1 MKIKLKE
8 LFNPTIFKIIIFVV
22 LILLTIPVPKTSKMC
37 SMAPGGISCGQTEVR
52 GIGFPI
58 FFGEMFSGDA
68 RVIGLNPINLL
79 VNIAIFYSVS
89 CGIIFLYLKTK
100 KEMV

>member
-1 MKIKLKE
+1 MEIKFKE
-8 LFNPTIFKIIIFVV
+8 LFKPTIFKIIIFVF
-22 LILLTIPVPKTSKMC
+22 LILLTIPVPKTSKIC
-37 SMAPGGISCGQTEVR
+37 SMTPSGTSCGQAEVR

-79 VNIAIFYSVS
+79 VNIATFYSVS
-89 CGIIFLYLKTK
+89 CGIVLLYLRTK
-100 KEMV
+100 KETV